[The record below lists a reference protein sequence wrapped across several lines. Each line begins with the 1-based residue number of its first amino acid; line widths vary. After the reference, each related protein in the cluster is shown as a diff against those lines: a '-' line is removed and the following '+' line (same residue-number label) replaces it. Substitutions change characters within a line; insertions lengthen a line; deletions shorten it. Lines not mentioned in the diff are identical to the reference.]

1 MADNRNFAAL
11 DWLIH
16 EIGETL
22 KEARQAL
29 EAYVENPKDSVRI
42 RFCLTHIHQVHGS
55 LQMVEFFGAAMLAEE
70 MEKLTQAMIQGAV
83 ANPAE
88 AQEVLMRAILQF
100 PVYLDQV
107 KATRKDNPLVVL
119 PLLNDLRAVRGESL
133 LTDTK
138 LFVPN
143 LAPAKK
149 VSGIRSAAAHDN
161 VQFQS
166 MALKLRQMYQYAAA
180 GYIRSVNSDENLAYL
195 QKVFNRLHKLT
206 QGTARHALWD
216 ICLAL
221 AEALEIDAL
230 EMSVAI
236 KNLLRQL
243 DKEIKILAV
252 HGTKALNSYT
262 NDELI
267 KNLLYYVAR
276 AGKHAPGFNHNSHLQ
291 RVYETYHLDEALIEG
306 KESGDDS
313 SNILSSPDP
322 EAMRSVVEALKTEL
336 DIIKHALDVC
346 LSGGDS
352 QSVLNEALP
361 VVKRIGDTMAV
372 LGLGDLRKQVL
383 EQGAALEMMAN
394 SDSQLSHEQLMSIAS
409 KVIEIEDSLD
419 GLAQQQYANV
429 NNDAPSSEADITLTR
444 AKESVLRES
453 RNGLEHAKDA
463 IIEYIASQWDR
474 VHLQNVPDTLRE
486 IRGGLEIMPLPRA
499 ARILGACARYIEEQ
513 LLTQEITPQWSSL
526 DTLADAITSVEYYLE
541 RLSGGSTKEENDLLL
556 TVAEESVATLGY
568 AVAKISRAEV
578 ATAEINAARSSLPE
592 AKIHTTQEAADADEA
607 SLAAAYESALQ
618 AESNDESIEQDL
630 DVTGEEIVA
639 VEPAEELPT
648 ELSTTEPSPVQ
659 LLPTEPSPVAQYEP
673 PSLLKS
679 NAPSI
684 GNHYPSP
691 ETRVSVSPAMLG
703 SIGVS
708 LSSSGKPIKES
719 LPTAPAVPTIH
730 AETLLEPEAPVVEG
744 VISFDTPISETVPA
758 QIEDSEILA
767 EIEQAEIENIIPQSD
782 ETFQVDKVPEVEEIA
797 APHAIA
803 SDVLDE
809 DDDNYIDDEIIEIFV
824 EEAGE
829 VLEAIAQYFPRWAQ
843 NFDDENALNEFR
855 RAFHTLKGS
864 GRMVGANDVGELSW
878 SIENMLNRVLD
889 KTIEPGEPH
898 IAIIE
903 KVREIL
909 PSMVEA
915 FSQKLANPHPALSA
929 HYRDLAESL
938 AKGIVPDELA
948 AGGDSHTAE
957 ISAEDIF
964 VAESAND
971 LIVDIDT
978 PEEINYEEI
987 VTLNVEDDT
996 SIELE
1001 LELEDEALAAEIGL
1015 DSNDEDL
1022 AAEYSIAESA
1032 ESHTAITTSH
1042 YEYNAPEDYSTDEL
1056 ADDSDAQLWDIFS
1069 AEALTHLQTLQ
1080 DFIAHMEAEAP
1091 VYEPPSDS
1099 VQRALH
1105 TLKGSAHMAEI
1116 TPIAE
1121 LAAPLEKFVKELRS
1135 YHVVINDDILQLL
1148 RDAVSYTQAGLTQ
1161 IEHGEPV
1168 EIPRL
1173 HQFTAR
1179 VNELR
1184 EIHVAPLVRQQE
1196 LDENGKRAVD
1206 PELLSIFMAEEMNLL
1221 LDADKIIAQWQ
1232 SAPAQTAV
1240 LKPVLDEL
1248 RNLNRGAHHAY
1259 LPLMANLGEKLE
1271 QVYTGIIAQRL
1282 PYSDSLCRDLN
1293 SAHIALLDMVDAIAA
1308 GQNLVSAPESIL
1320 QALDDL
1326 IEQDDLIAEA
1336 QRDKTPVVETDAADF
1351 VDVETQIFEQL
1362 ATTEFEPVASLDEQ
1376 VEQDTQ
1382 AALPLI
1388 EEVDYAEIV
1397 LDEQVSTLEWDEGD
1411 ALLVADDVLVDTAII
1426 ERVAADVGELDPEFA
1441 ALELEDDSEVEEIT
1455 LSEDHIIDLGEE
1467 LLIDEDIDF
1476 DIPVLSVVETLG
1488 EDETENLESNFIDA
1502 TGAEEIILELP
1513 DDDLDVDASELDF
1526 ADDADELVIDLE
1538 LENID
1543 HESADDIEELEI
1555 NDSIDDVEDSDDIN
1569 FVADEDSYAEIAEAI
1584 EFDVESDSDEIIVGE
1599 IDAAEDQLIEAQVAP
1614 TSQVIAPK
1622 PVQQAAA
1629 PQRSFNAVDDEDYD
1643 PEIVEIFVEEAL
1655 ELLED
1660 MERALHEWQEDW
1672 NNTDCVE
1679 ELKRCLHTFKG
1690 GARLAGLSD
1699 LGDLSHNFETMLIE
1713 MDADAELDQNF
1724 FKQLNN
1730 YQDQLHSGVD
1740 VVRAGL
1746 SGDAQANDAA
1756 DVEEFEQESSATEYP
1771 ADIPTVEFVEENN
1784 NESFAPSFE
1793 FNKPSLVVD
1802 NDRVT
1807 SSPSLGDPTKKPN
1820 VLTFAPKPK
1829 PPSAPLPKIPGAE
1842 FGGSRQSGTGPGQV
1856 QHLAARRAGPQ
1867 EVVKVSAELLEE
1879 LVNLAGET
1887 SISRGRMEQQ
1897 VSDLGGS
1904 IEEMDAT
1911 IHRLQEQ
1918 LRRLDIETEAQV
1930 LFRQEQMAQHE
1941 QFDPLEMDRYSQLQ
1955 QLSRSLIES
1964 ASDLMD
1970 LKYTLADKTRDTETL
1985 LLQQSRINTDLQE
1998 GLMRSR
2004 MVPFSRLVPRL
2015 RRIVRQAA
2023 TELGKDVD
2031 FELDNVEGELDRT
2044 VLERMVAPL
2053 EHMLRNAVDH
2063 GIELPDARAAAGKP
2077 ATGRIILSLGR
2088 EGGDVMLR
2096 LADDGRGINLQRVR
2110 EKAIERGLMA
2120 EDAPL
2125 SDQDLMQFI
2134 LHAGFS
2140 TADKVTQIS
2149 GRGVGMDVVHSE
2161 IKQLGGAMFIDS
2173 RWSEG
2178 TEFTIRLPFTVSVNR
2193 ALMVQIGDDL
2203 YAIPLNTIEGIVRVS
2218 PFELEH
2224 YYQEPDARFDYAGD
2238 NYLVRYLG
2246 TMLDSDATPKLDGQ
2260 SLPLPVILVRSTEN
2274 TVALQVDRLLG
2285 SREIV
2290 VKTLGAQFSSVRG
2303 VSGATVTGDGSVV
2316 VILDLHALIREQ
2328 LALGLSRA
2336 VLLDSTFINAPKEE
2350 DLVEKTIMVVDDSV
2364 TVRKVTGRFLERE
2377 GFRVITAKDGVEAL
2391 QLLQDHIPDVMLLD
2405 IEMPRMDGFEVAKN
2419 IRTSSRL
2426 RDIPIIMI
2434 TSRTGEKHRD
2444 HAFELGVNKYMG
2456 KPYQEDL
2463 LLSNIK
2469 ELIK

>member
-29 EAYVENPKDSVRI
+29 EAYVENPKDAVRI

-70 MEKLTQAMIQGAV
+70 MEKLTQAMIQGSVSNA
-83 ANPAE
+83 AE

-149 VSGIRSAAAHDN
+149 VTGARSPAAQDN
-161 VQFQS
+161 VQFQA

-180 GYIRSVNSDENLAYL
+180 GYIRNVNSDENLGYL
-195 QKVFNRLHKLT
+195 QKAFNRLHKLT
-206 QGTARHALWD
+206 HGTARHALWD

-221 AEALEIDAL
+221 AEALEIDAI

-276 AGKHAPGFNHNSHLQ
+276 AGKHAPGFTANSHLQ
-291 RVYETYHLDEALIEG
+291 RIYETYHLDEALIEG
-306 KESGDDS
+306 KETGEET
-313 SNILSSPDP
+313 SNMLSTPDP
-322 EAMRSVVEALKTEL
+322 DAMRSVVEALKSEL
-336 DIIKHALDVC
+336 DIIKQALDVC
-346 LSGGDS
+346 LGGGDS
-352 QSVLNEALP
+352 QTALNEALP

-383 EQGAALEMMAN
+383 EQGAALEMVAN
-394 SDSQLSHEQLMSIAS
+394 SDSHLSQEQLMSIAS
-409 KVIEIEDSLD
+409 KVIEIEDALD
-419 GLAQQQYANV
+419 GLAQQQTTHAND
-429 NNDAPSSEADITLTR
+429 DAPANEADITLNR

-474 VHLQNVPDTLRE
+474 VHLQNVPETLRE

-513 LLTQEITPQWSSL
+513 LLAQEITPQWSSL

-556 TVAEESVATLGY
+556 TVAEESVAALGY
-568 AVAKISRAEV
+568 AVAKVSRADLSPADID
-578 ATAEINAARSSLPE
+578 ATRLSLPE
-592 AKIHTTQEAADADEA
+592 PAIHTTHEAAEADEA

-618 AESNDESIEQDL
+618 
-630 DVTGEEIVA
+630 
-639 VEPAEELPT
+639 P
-648 ELSTTEPSPVQ
+648 
-659 LLPTEPSPVAQYEP
+659 EP
-673 PSLLKS
+673 PAVIETVLETVAPQPEPLSLIR
-679 NAPSI
+679 NNQPSI
-684 GNHYPSP
+684 GNKYPSP
-691 ETRVSVSPAMLG
+691 ETTILVSSALMG
-703 SIGVS
+703 SIEVALNAAAKTATQPVVPVS
-708 LSSSGKPIKES
+708 DASDISTTNNLQTES
-719 LPTAPAVPTIH
+719 LAL
-730 AETLLEPEAPVVEG
+730 ETLELVDVAGSVDAGDAVEQVGVQTDAEPIANV
-744 VISFDTPISETVPA
+744 A
-758 QIEDSEILA
+758 
-767 EIEQAEIENIIPQSD
+767 
-782 ETFQVDKVPEVEEIA
+782 VDVNA
-797 APHAIA
+797 A
-803 SDVLDE
+803 
-809 DDDNYIDDEIIEIFV
+809 DDDENYIDDEIVEIFV

-829 VLEAIAQYFPRWAQ
+829 VLAAIAEYFPRWAN
-843 NFDDENALNEFR
+843 NFDDESSLTEFR

-864 GRMVGANDVGELSW
+864 GRMVGANDIGELSW
-878 SIENMLNRVLD
+878 SIESMLNRVLD
-889 KTIEPGEPH
+889 KTIQAGEPH
-898 IAIIE
+898 VAIIE
-903 KVREIL
+903 KVRAIL
-909 PSMVEA
+909 PDMVEA
-915 FSQKLANPHPALSA
+915 FSHKHNNPHPELSE
-929 HYRDLAESL
+929 HYRRLAESL
-938 AKGIVPDELA
+938 AKGIVPEELA
-948 AGGDSHTAE
+948 GGETELLANNDS
-957 ISAEDIF
+957 
-964 VAESAND
+964 VVD
-971 LIVDIDT
+971 LDG
-978 PEEINYEEI
+978 PE
-987 VTLNVEDDT
+987 
-996 SIELE
+996 
-1001 LELEDEALAAEIGL
+1001 
-1015 DSNDEDL
+1015 
-1022 AAEYSIAESA
+1022 
-1032 ESHTAITTSH
+1032 TSH
-1042 YEYNAPEDYSTDEL
+1042 YEEILAAETHQENSELVESADVETALNAVAEGPDFGAVAASVETETAVTISADYLLQDGYLVDEP
-1056 ADDSDAQLWDIFS
+1056 ADDPDAQLWDIFG
-1069 AEALTHLQTLQ
+1069 AEALTHLHTLQ

-1091 VYEPPSDS
+1091 IYEPPSDS

-1135 YHVVINDDILQLL
+1135 YHVVINEDILQLL
-1148 RDAVSYTQAGLTQ
+1148 RDAVSYTQMALAQ
-1161 IEHGEPV
+1161 IEQNEEV
-1168 EIPRL
+1168 DIPRL

-1179 VNELR
+1179 VAELR

-1196 LDENGKRAVD
+1196 LDENGKRPVD
-1206 PELLSIFMAEEMNLL
+1206 PELLSIFMAEEMDLL

-1232 SAPAQTAV
+1232 SAPEQV
-1240 LKPVLDEL
+1240 LVLQPVLHEL

-1259 LPLMANLGEKLE
+1259 LPFMATLGEKIE
-1271 QVYTGIIAQRL
+1271 HVYIHILAQHL
-1282 PYSDSLCRDLN
+1282 PCSDSLCRDLN

-1308 GQNLVSAPESIL
+1308 GQNLVNAPESIL

-1326 IEQDDLIAEA
+1326 IAEVQA
-1336 QRDKTPVVETDAADF
+1336 YPSEDHEPE
-1351 VDVETQIFEQL
+1351 IIEQL
-1362 ATTEFEPVASLDEQ
+1362 AGASFESLASLDEQ
-1376 VEQDTQ
+1376 VETDREVST
-1382 AALPLI
+1382 PLI
-1388 EEVDYAEIV
+1388 EEVDYREIAA
-1397 LDEQVSTLEWDEGD
+1397 DEQAVTREFAEEDAINTVN
-1411 ALLVADDVLVDTAII
+1411 ALLANTPLVERIAADMTDDGH
-1426 ERVAADVGELDPEFA
+1426 AADVDENTEADPEEINLSTAVDYGDEFVLD
-1441 ALELEDDSEVEEIT
+1441 ALAGEEIIPTLPAVEALSDNAYVESLDSEVADAEEIT
-1455 LSEDHIIDLGEE
+1455 LELPQED
-1467 LLIDEDIDF
+1467 
-1476 DIPVLSVVETLG
+1476 
-1488 EDETENLESNFIDA
+1488 DA
-1502 TGAEEIILELP
+1502 TE
-1513 DDDLDVDASELDF
+1513 SEF
-1526 ADDADELVIDLE
+1526 
-1538 LENID
+1538 
-1543 HESADDIEELEI
+1543 
-1555 NDSIDDVEDSDDIN
+1555 
-1569 FVADEDSYAEIAEAI
+1569 IAAP
-1584 EFDVESDSDEIIVGE
+1584 V
-1599 IDAAEDQLIEAQVAP
+1599 VAP
-1614 TSQVIAPK
+1614 ASQIAAHK
-1622 PVQQAAA
+1622 PAVQSPAA
-1629 PQRSFNAVDDEDYD
+1629 PTRPVFNAEDDEDYD
-1643 PEIVEIFVEEAL
+1643 PEIVEIFVEEAT

-1660 MERALHEWQEDW
+1660 MERALHDWQEDW
-1672 NNTDCVE
+1672 NNTECVE

-1690 GARLAGLSD
+1690 GARLAGLVD
-1699 LGDLSHNFETMLIE
+1699 LGDQSHNYETMLIE
-1713 MDADAELDQNF
+1713 MDTDAELDQNF
-1724 FKQLNN
+1724 FKQLNI
-1730 YQDQLHSGVD
+1730 YQDQLHSGVSLVQARLNGEIPAAAEPEYAEESASD
-1740 VVRAGL
+1740 YEEVV
-1746 SGDAQANDAA
+1746 A
-1756 DVEEFEQESSATEYP
+1756 DVEIITLDEVEAEAEVEAAAEAAAEQELTPNVDY
-1771 ADIPTVEFVEENN
+1771 
-1784 NESFAPSFE
+1784 
-1793 FNKPSLVVD
+1793 NKPSLVID
-1802 NDRVT
+1802 NARPAG
-1807 SSPSLGDPTKKPN
+1807 SASQKPN

-1829 PPSAPLPKIPGAE
+1829 PPAAPLPKIPGAE
-1842 FGGSRQSGTGPGQV
+1842 FGGTRQGSSGSAQV

-2023 TELGKDVD
+2023 TELGKEVD

-2063 GIELPDARAAAGKP
+2063 GIEIPDDRAAAGKP

-2120 EDAPL
+2120 ADAPL

-2173 RWSEG
+2173 RWGEG

-2224 YYQEPDARFDYAGD
+2224 YYQDPEARFDYAGD

-2328 LALGLSRA
+2328 LALGLSHA
-2336 VLLDSTFINAPKEE
+2336 ILLDSTMLGAPKEE
-2350 DLVEKTIMVVDDSV
+2350 DLVEKTVMVVDDSV

-2391 QLLQDHIPDVMLLD
+2391 QLLQDYIPDVILLD

-2419 IRTSSRL
+2419 IRGSSRL

-2434 TSRTGEKHRD
+2434 TSRTGEKHRE

>member
-29 EAYVENPKDSVRI
+29 EAYVENPKDAVRI

-70 MEKLTQAMIQGAV
+70 MEKLTQAMIQGSI

-107 KATRKDNPLVVL
+107 KATRKDNPLIVL

-149 VSGIRSAAAHDN
+149 ITGTRSAAAHDN
-161 VQFQS
+161 VQFQA

-195 QKVFNRLHKLT
+195 QKAFSRLHKLT

-276 AGKHAPGFNHNSHLQ
+276 AGKHAPGFTPNSHLQ
-291 RVYETYHLDEALIEG
+291 RVYETYHLDDALIEG
-306 KESGDDS
+306 KETGNDQD
-313 SNILSSPDP
+313 NMLSTPDP
-322 EAMRSVVEALKTEL
+322 DAMRSVVEALKAEL
-336 DIIKHALDVC
+336 DIVKNALDVC
-346 LSGGDS
+346 LFGGDT
-352 QSVLNEALP
+352 QTVLNEVIP

-383 EQGAALEMMAN
+383 EQGAALEMVAN
-394 SDSQLSHEQLMSIAS
+394 SDSHLSQEQLMSIAA

-419 GLAQQQYANV
+419 GLAQQQLTHTGNDVPAN
-429 NNDAPSSEADITLTR
+429 EADITLTR

-474 VHLQNVPDTLRE
+474 VHLQSVPETLRE
-486 IRGGLEIMPLPRA
+486 IRGGLDIMPLPRA

-513 LLTQEITPQWSSL
+513 LLTQEMTPQWSSL

-556 TVAEESVATLGY
+556 SVAEESVAALGY
-568 AVAKISRAEV
+568 AVAKVSSRNDISPADI
-578 ATAEINAARSSLPE
+578 TAVRSSLPDTE
-592 AKIHTTQEAADADEA
+592 IHTTHEAAEADEA
-607 SLAAAYESALQ
+607 SLAAAYESALLPEPGDIAQ
-618 AESNDESIEQDL
+618 EAPKEEALQELAAESET
-630 DVTGEEIVA
+630 VV
-639 VEPAEELPT
+639 
-648 ELSTTEPSPVQ
+648 
-659 LLPTEPSPVAQYEP
+659 EP
-673 PSLLKS
+673 PSLIKS
-679 NAPSI
+679 NVPSI

-691 ETRVSVSPAMLG
+691 ATTIVVSGAMLG
-703 SIGVS
+703 SIEIAFGHAA
-708 LSSSGKPIKES
+708 KP
-719 LPTAPAVPTIH
+719 TTTNDVVAVPKNQ
-730 AETLLEPEAPVVEG
+730 AEDNVPVIDAEPIEESVAAEAPVEV
-744 VISFDTPISETVPA
+744 A
-758 QIEDSEILA
+758 EILSA
-767 EIEQAEIENIIPQSD
+767 D
-782 ETFQVDKVPEVEEIA
+782 VPGIA
-797 APHAIA
+797 G
-803 SDVLDE
+803 
-809 DDDNYIDDEIIEIFV
+809 DDDENYIDDEIIDIFV

-829 VLEAIAQYFPRWAQ
+829 VLEAIAQYFPRWAK
-843 NFDDENALNEFR
+843 NFDDENALTEFR

-864 GRMVGANDVGELSW
+864 GRMVGANEVGELAW

-889 KTIEPGEPH
+889 KTIQPGEPH
-898 IAIIE
+898 VAIIE
-903 KVREIL
+903 KVRAIL
-909 PSMVEA
+909 PDMVDA
-915 FSQKLANPHPALSA
+915 FSHKRANPHAQSSE
-929 HYRDLAESL
+929 HYRSLAESL
-938 AKGIVPDELA
+938 AKGVIPDEL
-948 AGGDSHTAE
+948 TATE
-957 ISAEDIF
+957 AVVQAYPVELQDTETSGFAEPEELYYEEVLSVETSEDKVIEPLAEAET
-964 VAESAND
+964 VAESHAE
-971 LIVDIDT
+971 VDVVAENNST
-978 PEEINYEEI
+978 PAAIAHDPYASDDYTLEE
-987 VTLNVEDDT
+987 T
-996 SIELE
+996 
-1001 LELEDEALAAEIGL
+1001 
-1015 DSNDEDL
+1015 
-1022 AAEYSIAESA
+1022 
-1032 ESHTAITTSH
+1032 
-1042 YEYNAPEDYSTDEL
+1042 
-1056 ADDSDAQLWDIFS
+1056 ADDSDAQLWDIFG
-1069 AEALTHLQTLQ
+1069 AEALTHLQTLK

-1091 VYEPPSDS
+1091 CYEPPSDS
-1099 VQRALH
+1099 IQRALH

-1121 LAAPLEKFVKELRS
+1121 LAAPLEKLVKELRS

-1148 RDAVSYTQAGLTQ
+1148 RDAVSYTETGLHQ
-1161 IEHGEPV
+1161 IEQGESV

-1179 VNELR
+1179 VHELR

-1196 LDENGKRAVD
+1196 LDENGKRPVD

-1232 SAPAQTAV
+1232 SCPESVALLQPI
-1240 LKPVLDEL
+1240 LDEL

-1259 LPLMANLGEKLE
+1259 LPVMANLGEKLE
-1271 QVYTGIIAQRL
+1271 QVYVHIIAQRL
-1282 PYSDSLCRDLN
+1282 PCSDSLCRDMN

-1308 GQNLVSAPESIL
+1308 GQNLVNAPDSIL

-1326 IEQDDLIAEA
+1326 LVEA
-1336 QRDKTPVVETDAADF
+1336 QSEIPEPDLPGLE
-1351 VDVETQIFEQL
+1351 EL
-1362 ATTEFEPVASLDEQ
+1362 ASDHFEPVARLDEQ
-1376 VEQDTQ
+1376 LEPDTQ
-1382 AALPLI
+1382 VSDPLI
-1388 EEVDYAEIV
+1388 EEVEYEEV
-1397 LDEQVSTLEWDEGD
+1397 VSGEQTATLEIAEED
-1411 ALLVADDVLVDTAII
+1411 ALH
-1426 ERVAADVGELDPEFA
+1426 AADSVLADTPVVERLTADVASDTHELFVPE
-1441 ALELEDDSEVEEIT
+1441 
-1455 LSEDHIIDLGEE
+1455 LSDADTSGIELGEE
-1467 LLIDEDIDF
+1467 LL
-1476 DIPVLSVVETLG
+1476 L
-1488 EDETENLESNFIDA
+1488 DA
-1502 TGAEEIILELP
+1502 GSDEEIIATLPVADDSVVDDIENIKLEGIEVESVEVKEVEVESLVQESDTDRIESEAVETANIESDIVASEVELEDADSDDEEITLELP
-1513 DDDLDVDASELDF
+1513 AEDKPQTVGFDEPELR
-1526 ADDADELVIDLE
+1526 
-1538 LENID
+1538 
-1543 HESADDIEELEI
+1543 
-1555 NDSIDDVEDSDDIN
+1555 
-1569 FVADEDSYAEIAEAI
+1569 AEIAEPELSESESPAPVADQQPVVPQTPVPAVPPLRSLVNI
-1584 EFDVESDSDEIIVGE
+1584 E
-1599 IDAAEDQLIEAQVAP
+1599 
-1614 TSQVIAPK
+1614 
-1622 PVQQAAA
+1622 
-1629 PQRSFNAVDDEDYD
+1629 DDEDYD
-1643 PEIVEIFVEEAL
+1643 PEIIEIFVEEAV

-1660 MERALHEWQEDW
+1660 IERALHDWQEDW

-1690 GARLAGLSD
+1690 GARLAGLTD

-1713 MDADAELDQNF
+1713 MDSDAEVDQNF

-1730 YQDQLHSGVD
+1730 FQDQLHSGVSL
-1740 VVRAGL
+1740 VRASM
-1746 SGDAQANDAA
+1746 SGDLQAALQPIAASQPIDAGEMETLETEAAYEVPAAEDAQDEYQAP
-1756 DVEEFEQESSATEYP
+1756 QESAPAIEYGR
-1771 ADIPTVEFVEENN
+1771 
-1784 NESFAPSFE
+1784 
-1793 FNKPSLVVD
+1793 PSLVVD
-1802 NDRVT
+1802 NDRLAD
-1807 SSPSLGDPTKKPN
+1807 SFGLGGSQQKPN

-1829 PPSAPLPKIPGAE
+1829 PAAAPLPKIPGAE
-1842 FGGSRQSGTGPGQV
+1842 FGGTRQGSAGPAQV

-1897 VSDLGGS
+1897 VSDLGNS

-2023 TELGKDVD
+2023 TELGKEVE

-2063 GIELPDARAAAGKP
+2063 GIESPEDRAAAGKP
-2077 ATGRIILSLGR
+2077 AEGRIILSLGR

-2120 EDAPL
+2120 ADAPL

-2173 RWSEG
+2173 RWGEG

-2224 YYQEPDARFDYAGD
+2224 YYQDPDARFDYAGD

-2246 TMLDSDATPKLDGQ
+2246 SMLDSDATPKLDGQ

-2290 VKTLGAQFSSVRG
+2290 VKTLGAQFSAVRG

-2328 LALGLSRA
+2328 LALGLGHA
-2336 VLLDSTFINAPKEE
+2336 ILLDPTIVSTPVVEE
-2350 DLVEKTIMVVDDSV
+2350 VEKTIMVVDDSV

-2434 TSRTGEKHRD
+2434 TSRTGEKHRE

-2463 LLSNIK
+2463 LLTNIQ
-2469 ELIK
+2469 ELIKKG

>member
-29 EAYVENPKDSVRI
+29 EAYVENPKDAVRI

-70 MEKLTQAMIQGAV
+70 MEKLTQAMIQGSV
-83 ANPAE
+83 SNTAE

-107 KATRKDNPLVVL
+107 KATRKDNPLIVL

-149 VSGIRSAAAHDN
+149 VTGARSPVAQDN
-161 VQFQS
+161 VQFQA

-180 GYIRSVNSDENLAYL
+180 GYIRNVNADENLAYL
-195 QKVFNRLHKLT
+195 QKAFNRLHKLT
-206 QGTARHALWD
+206 HGTARHALWD

-221 AEALEIDAL
+221 AEALEIDAI

-276 AGKHAPGFNHNSHLQ
+276 AGKHVPGFTPNSHLQ
-291 RVYETYHLDEALIEG
+291 RIYETYHLDEALIEG
-306 KESGDDS
+306 KETGNDS
-313 SNILSSPDP
+313 SNMLSTPDP

-394 SDSQLSHEQLMSIAS
+394 SSSHLSQEQLMSIAS
-409 KVIEIEDSLD
+409 KVIEIEDALD
-419 GLAQQQYANV
+419 SLAQQQSTNV
-429 NNDAPSSEADITLTR
+429 NNDAPANEADITLTR

-486 IRGGLEIMPLPRA
+486 IRGGLDIMPLPRA

-556 TVAEESVATLGY
+556 SVAEESVAALGY
-568 AVAKISRAEV
+568 AVAKV
-578 ATAEINAARSSLPE
+578 ARTELSPADIDAARLSLPE
-592 AKIHTTQEAADADEA
+592 PEIHTTHEAAEADEA
-607 SLAAAYESALQ
+607 NLAAAYAMQ
-618 AESNDESIEQDL
+618 AEARPVVATTEP
-630 DVTGEEIVA
+630 VAPA
-639 VEPAEELPT
+639 VEPSP
-648 ELSTTEPSPVQ
+648 EP
-659 LLPTEPSPVAQYEP
+659 L
-673 PSLLKS
+673 SLLRS
-679 NAPSI
+679 NGPSI
-684 GNHYPSP
+684 GNHYPSLA
-691 ETRVSVSPAMLG
+691 TTISVSSELMG
-703 SIGVS
+703 SIGVALNAATKNAS
-708 LSSSGKPIKES
+708 DLAATVAGSSDNDVENFAEESIELIDVSEPTEVVATDDIVEPVSASIETDVIAGPIHEPVEEVIADV
-719 LPTAPAVPTIH
+719 PTAT
-730 AETLLEPEAPVVEG
+730 AE
-744 VISFDTPISETVPA
+744 
-758 QIEDSEILA
+758 
-767 EIEQAEIENIIPQSD
+767 
-782 ETFQVDKVPEVEEIA
+782 
-797 APHAIA
+797 
-803 SDVLDE
+803 E
-809 DDDNYIDDEIIEIFV
+809 DDDENYIDDEIIEIFV

-829 VLEAIAQYFPRWAQ
+829 VLEAIAEYFPRWAK
-843 NFDDENALNEFR
+843 NFQDDNSLTEFR

-864 GRMVGANDVGELSW
+864 GRMVGANDIGELSW

-889 KTIEPGEPH
+889 QTIQPGEPH
-898 IAIIE
+898 VAIIE
-903 KVREIL
+903 KVRSIL
-909 PSMVEA
+909 PAMVEA
-915 FSQKLANPHPALSA
+915 FSHKDVNPHPALSE
-929 HYRDLAESL
+929 HYRSLAEAL
-938 AKGIVPDELA
+938 AKGEVPEELLS
-948 AGGDSHTAE
+948 GNTA
-957 ISAEDIF
+957 SP
-964 VAESAND
+964 VLNES
-971 LIVDIDT
+971 IVDL
-978 PEEINYEEI
+978 EEKDAAHYEEI
-987 VTLNVEDDT
+987 LAIDAAQDESDQAEEIEYEVPFVVDAVAEEPDVEHLVAASFETETETVVAT
-996 SIELE
+996 SHDYLSQEGYLV
-1001 LELEDEALAAEIGL
+1001 D
-1015 DSNDEDL
+1015 
-1022 AAEYSIAESA
+1022 ESA
-1032 ESHTAITTSH
+1032 
-1042 YEYNAPEDYSTDEL
+1042 
-1056 ADDSDAQLWDIFS
+1056 DDPDAQLWDIFG

-1091 VYEPPSDS
+1091 IYEPPSDS

-1135 YHVVINDDILQLL
+1135 YHVVINEDILQLL
-1148 RDAVSYTQAGLTQ
+1148 RDAVSYTQMALAQ
-1161 IEHGEPV
+1161 IEHGEEV
-1168 EIPRL
+1168 DIPRL

-1179 VNELR
+1179 VAELR

-1196 LDENGKRAVD
+1196 LDEHGKRPVD

-1232 SAPAQTAV
+1232 SSPEQV
-1240 LKPVLDEL
+1240 SILQPVLNEL

-1259 LPLMANLGEKLE
+1259 LPLMANLGEKIE
-1271 QVYTGIIAQRL
+1271 QVYTHIIAQRL
-1282 PYSDSLCRDLN
+1282 VCSDSLCRDLN

-1320 QALDDL
+1320 QGL
-1326 IEQDDLIAEA
+1326 DDLIAEA
-1336 QRDKTPVVETDAADF
+1336 QTYPSEDSEPEID
-1351 VDVETQIFEQL
+1351 EQL
-1362 ATTEFEPVASLDEQ
+1362 ASANFDSLPSLDEQ
-1376 VEQDTQ
+1376 VDVDTE
-1382 AALPLI
+1382 ASLPLIDLPLI
-1388 EEVDYAEIV
+1388 EEVDYQEIAE
-1397 LDEQVSTLEWDEGD
+1397 DESSETLAFEE
-1411 ALLVADDVLVDTAII
+1411 ADVLSAADYLLADTPVV
-1426 ERVAADVGELDPEFA
+1426 ERIAADVTEESQAFS
-1441 ALELEDDSEVEEIT
+1441 ALELDENVDSDSEEIT
-1455 LSEDHIIDLGEE
+1455 LSPADVSDLGDE
-1467 LLIDEDIDF
+1467 LLLDE
-1476 DIPVLSVVETLG
+1476 
-1488 EDETENLESNFIDA
+1488 
-1502 TGAEEIILELP
+1502 
-1513 DDDLDVDASELDF
+1513 
-1526 ADDADELVIDLE
+1526 
-1538 LENID
+1538 
-1543 HESADDIEELEI
+1543 
-1555 NDSIDDVEDSDDIN
+1555 
-1569 FVADEDSYAEIAEAI
+1569 VADEDIIPALPLAETLDADDAEEITLALPEENEALALGEVVENDPEEITLDEQASMTDAIILEDLALEDLALEEIQLDADGASDEADIAELI
-1584 EFDVESDSDEIIVGE
+1584 VE
-1599 IDAAEDQLIEAQVAP
+1599 AP
-1614 TSQVIAPK
+1614 TVEAPAVVAQAVAPK
-1622 PVQQAAA
+1622 PVVQTPVA
-1629 PQRSFNAVDDEDYD
+1629 PPRQVFNAEDDEDYD
-1643 PEIVEIFVEEAL
+1643 PEIVEIFIEEAT

-1660 MERALHEWQEDW
+1660 MERALHDWQEDW

-1690 GARLAGLSD
+1690 GARLAGLVD
-1699 LGDLSHNFETMLIE
+1699 LGDQSHDYETMLIE
-1713 MDADAELDQNF
+1713 MNTDAELDQNF
-1724 FKQLNN
+1724 FKQLNA
-1730 YQDQLHSGVD
+1730 YQDQLHSGVGLVQAKLNGEIANVVEPEIDAELEILEASD
-1740 VVRAGL
+1740 VVAPQTL
-1746 SGDAQANDAA
+1746 DYVQ
-1756 DVEEFEQESSATEYP
+1756 EFEAVDESRAVSET
-1771 ADIPTVEFVEENN
+1771 
-1784 NESFAPSFE
+1784 APSFE
-1793 FNKPSLVVD
+1793 PSTPSLVID
-1802 NDRVT
+1802 NDRPAR
-1807 SSPSLGDPTKKPN
+1807 SASQKPN

-1829 PPSAPLPKIPGAE
+1829 PPAAPLPKIPGAE
-1842 FGGSRQSGTGPGQV
+1842 FGGTRQGSSGPAQV

-1930 LFRQEQMAQHE
+1930 LFRQEQMMQHE

-2023 TELGKDVD
+2023 TELGKEVD

-2063 GIELPDARAAAGKP
+2063 GIEMPDDRAAAGKP
-2077 ATGRIILSLGR
+2077 ATGRIVLSLGR

-2120 EDAPL
+2120 ADAPL

-2173 RWSEG
+2173 RWGEG

-2224 YYQEPDARFDYAGD
+2224 YYQDPEARFDYAGD

-2246 TMLDSDATPKLDGQ
+2246 TMLDSDASPKLDGQ

-2290 VKTLGAQFSSVRG
+2290 VKTLGAQFGAVRG

-2328 LALGLSRA
+2328 LALGLSHA
-2336 VLLDSTFINAPKEE
+2336 ILLDPTQISAPKEE
-2350 DLVEKTIMVVDDSV
+2350 DLVEKTVMVVDDSV

>member
-29 EAYVENPKDSVRI
+29 EAYVENPKDAVRI

-70 MEKLTQAMIQGAV
+70 MEKLTQAMIQGSVSNA
-83 ANPAE
+83 AE

-149 VSGIRSAAAHDN
+149 VTGARSPAAQDN
-161 VQFQS
+161 VQFQA

-180 GYIRSVNSDENLAYL
+180 GYIRNVNSDENLAYL

-206 QGTARHALWD
+206 HGTARHALWD

-221 AEALEIDAL
+221 AEALEIDAI

-276 AGKHAPGFNHNSHLQ
+276 AGKHTPGFTPNSHLQ
-291 RVYETYHLDEALIEG
+291 RIYETYHLDEALIEG
-306 KESGDDS
+306 KESGNDS
-313 SNILSSPDP
+313 SNMLSAPDP

-336 DIIKHALDVC
+336 NIIKHALDVC

-352 QSVLNEALP
+352 QTALNEALP

-383 EQGAALEMMAN
+383 EQGAALEMVAN
-394 SDSQLSHEQLMSIAS
+394 SDSHLSQDQLMSIAS
-409 KVIEIEDSLD
+409 KVIEIEDALD
-419 GLAQQQYANV
+419 GLTQQQSTHV
-429 NNDAPSSEADITLTR
+429 NNDAPSNEADITLTR

-463 IIEYIASQWDR
+463 IVEYIASQWDR

-513 LLTQEITPQWSSL
+513 LLAQEITPQWSSL

-568 AVAKISRAEV
+568 AVAKISRADVSSEGLN
-578 ATAEINAARSSLPE
+578 ATRSSLLDAP
-592 AKIHTTQEAADADEA
+592 IHTTHEAAEADEA

-618 AESNDESIEQDL
+618 PETPSGNDTTDNVVEA
-630 DVTGEEIVA
+630 VA
-639 VEPAEELPT
+639 PQP
-648 ELSTTEPSPVQ
+648 
-659 LLPTEPSPVAQYEP
+659 EP
-673 PSLLKS
+673 PSLLHR

-684 GNHYPSP
+684 GNHYPSL
-691 ETRVSVSPAMLG
+691 ETTISVSSALMG
-703 SIGVS
+703 SIGAALNAVAKTTSGPVAPVS
-708 LSSSGKPIKES
+708 DASNTRTFDPVQI
-719 LPTAPAVPTIH
+719 AN
-730 AETLLEPEAPVVEG
+730 EAPIE
-744 VISFDTPISETVPA
+744 SSA
-758 QIEDSEILA
+758 QIESNAHIDSETQLESSVQESVSLINVSEPA
-767 EIEQAEIENIIPQSD
+767 EVDEPNDAAADISAAD
-782 ETFQVDKVPEVEEIA
+782 ETIVAEEG
-797 APHAIA
+797 
-803 SDVLDE
+803 DDE
-809 DDDNYIDDEIIEIFV
+809 NYIDDEIIEIFV

-829 VLEAIAQYFPRWAQ
+829 VLEAIAEYFPRWAK
-843 NFDDENALNEFR
+843 NLEDENSLTEFR

-864 GRMVGANDVGELSW
+864 GRMVGANDIGELSW
-878 SIENMLNRVLD
+878 SIESMLNRVLD
-889 KTIEPGEPH
+889 KTIQPSEPH

-903 KVREIL
+903 KVRTIL
-909 PSMVEA
+909 PAMVEA
-915 FSQKLANPHPALSA
+915 FSHKRANPHPELSE
-929 HYRDLAESL
+929 HYRSLAESL
-938 AKGIVPDELA
+938 AKGVVPDELLSGA
-948 AGGDSHTAE
+948 TA
-957 ISAEDIF
+957 SFA
-964 VAESAND
+964 VNES
-971 LIVDIDT
+971 VGEF
-978 PEEINYEEI
+978 EEQNASDYEEI
-987 VTLNVEDDT
+987 LLAGVDQDEGDELEE
-996 SIELE
+996 IELE
-1001 LELEDEALAAEIGL
+1001 TPIVVDAVTDEPESESPLAAPVET
-1015 DSNDEDL
+1015 E
-1022 AAEYSIAESA
+1022 AATTMAHEYS
-1032 ESHTAITTSH
+1032 SHDN
-1042 YEYNAPEDYSTDEL
+1042 YLVNDPV
-1056 ADDSDAQLWDIFS
+1056 DDPDAQLWDIFG

-1091 VYEPPSDS
+1091 IYEPPSDS

-1135 YHVVINDDILQLL
+1135 YHVVINEDILQLL
-1148 RDAVSYTQAGLTQ
+1148 RDAVSYTQMALAQ
-1161 IEHGEPV
+1161 IEHGEEV
-1168 EIPRL
+1168 DIPRL
-1173 HQFTAR
+1173 YQFTAR
-1179 VNELR
+1179 VAELR
-1184 EIHVAPLVRQQE
+1184 EMHVALLVRQQE
-1196 LDENGKRAVD
+1196 LDENGKRPVD
-1206 PELLSIFMAEEMNLL
+1206 PELLSIFMAEEMDLL

-1232 SAPAQTAV
+1232 SAPAQVSV
-1240 LKPVLDEL
+1240 LQPVLDEL

-1259 LPLMANLGEKLE
+1259 LPIMVNLGEKIE
-1271 QVYTGIIAQRL
+1271 QVYTHIIAQRL
-1282 PYSDSLCRDLN
+1282 ACSDSLCRDLN

-1308 GQNLVSAPESIL
+1308 GQNLVSPPESIL

-1326 IEQDDLIAEA
+1326 IADSHTYPSEDLE
-1336 QRDKTPVVETDAADF
+1336 P
-1351 VDVETQIFEQL
+1351 DVNEQL
-1362 ATTEFEPVASLDEQ
+1362 ASVSFESLPSLDEQ
-1376 VEQDTQ
+1376 VDVDSDIS
-1382 AALPLI
+1382 LPLI
-1388 EEVDYAEIV
+1388 EEVDYQEIV
-1397 LDEQVSTLEWDEGD
+1397 DDELSETVELAEEYALTAADTLLADSP
-1411 ALLVADDVLVDTAII
+1411 LV
-1426 ERVAADVGELDPEFA
+1426 ERIAADVTEESQGFT
-1441 ALELEDDSEVEEIT
+1441 ALELDESAESYSEEIT
-1455 LSEDHIIDLGEE
+1455 LSAPDASDLGEE
-1467 LLIDEDIDF
+1467 LLLDELADEDIV
-1476 DIPVLSVVETLG
+1476 PTLPIA
-1488 EDETENLESNFIDA
+1488 EILDVDD
-1502 TGAEEIILELP
+1502 AEEITLALPEENQVFELGEI
-1513 DDDLDVDASELDF
+1513 VEN
-1526 ADDADELVIDLE
+1526 DLE
-1538 LENID
+1538 ELALNDQALTTDTIILDGLALGDLAPEETQLD
-1543 HESADDIEELEI
+1543 EGGASDESEPAE
-1555 NDSIDDVEDSDDIN
+1555 
-1569 FVADEDSYAEIAEAI
+1569 FVADLIVEAPN
-1584 EFDVESDSDEIIVGE
+1584 VV
-1599 IDAAEDQLIEAQVAP
+1599 AQTA
-1614 TSQVIAPK
+1614 APK
-1622 PVQQAAA
+1622 PAVLTPVAPPRQA
-1629 PQRSFNAVDDEDYD
+1629 FNAEDDEDYD
-1643 PEIVEIFVEEAL
+1643 PEIVEIFVEEAT

-1660 MERALHEWQEDW
+1660 MERALHDWQEDW
-1672 NNTDCVE
+1672 NNTECVE

-1690 GARLAGLSD
+1690 GARLAGLVD
-1699 LGDLSHNFETMLIE
+1699 LGDQSHDYETMLIE
-1713 MDADAELDQNF
+1713 MDTDAELDQNF
-1724 FKQLNN
+1724 FKQLNA
-1730 YQDQLHSGVD
+1730 YQDQLHSGV
-1740 VVRAGL
+1740 GL
-1746 SGDAQANDAA
+1746 VQARLNGEIVDAPEPNTTESEPEVEFESLNDAVMLTPQA
-1756 DVEEFEQESSATEYP
+1756 AEDENQFEAVTEYLAEP
-1771 ADIPTVEFVEENN
+1771 A
-1784 NESFAPSFE
+1784 SSFE
-1793 FNKPSLVVD
+1793 PSSLSLVID
-1802 NDRVT
+1802 NDRPVGNA
-1807 SSPSLGDPTKKPN
+1807 SQKPN

-1829 PPSAPLPKIPGAE
+1829 PPAAPLPKIPGAE
-1842 FGGSRQSGTGPGQV
+1842 FGGSRQGSSGPV

-1930 LFRQEQMAQHE
+1930 LFRQEQMMQHE

-2023 TELGKDVD
+2023 TELGKEVD

-2063 GIELPDARAAAGKP
+2063 GIEMPDDRAAAGKP
-2077 ATGRIILSLGR
+2077 ATGRIILSLSR

-2173 RWSEG
+2173 RWGEG

-2224 YYQEPDARFDYAGD
+2224 YYQDPDARFDYAGD

-2290 VKTLGAQFSSVRG
+2290 VKTLGAQFSAVRG

-2328 LALGLSRA
+2328 LALGLSHA
-2336 VLLDSTFINAPKEE
+2336 ILLDSTQVGAPKEE
-2350 DLVEKTIMVVDDSV
+2350 DLVEKTVMVVDDSV

-2469 ELIK
+2469 ELIR